1 MAKAAKKKEVSV
13 NGSKVKKAP
22 ARKKATA
29 TLENKKEVEKEAKV
43 TSPKPVEEPVKAEP
57 AKAPAKPS
65 KKSEP
70 KAAKAT
76 KAKTTKTAKK
86 TSKSEVKEE
95 KVEKVEVKAE
105 PKAEVKVEP
114 KVEAKAEKVEVK
126 AEPKVEAKAEKAEV
140 KAEPKVEA
148 KPAKKPAKKAPAK
161 KTTKKAEA
169 KKEEKP
175 AKKTTKKTT
184 AKKTTKKAEPKKDL
198 QAEKIQQ
205 YYSFSVD
212 TCIDMARAMGIEKGY
227 DDYANLLMTEA
238 DEAKIAEQ
246 VIAEANIA
254 KDAFTFEK
262 DGYDLDLIP
271 VLVKRIA
278 ETVDFKAS
286 DFANMKDT
294 VAAAEKLEITED
306 AQANNEAY
314 NTLMDVVRKVLMLAQ
329 RKNIHE
335 VADMEAMLNVE
346 VEPLVVKYMDVA
358 YNVLKDWQYKDVKYY
373 EGFIYSVLSQFETL
387 HQNLGNKAMMDV
399 ADLYIIHGDYSLGD
413 ANYYYIIR
421 ENSLKDLIYYRFA
434 HVYEDID
441 RDKARAIAGESRQYV
456 DERFDYYEA
465 IKNILEN

>member
-29 TLENKKEVEKEAKV
+29 TLENKKEVEKEVKV

-161 KTTKKAEA
+161 KTTKKAE
-169 KKEEKP
+169 
-175 AKKTTKKTT
+175 
-184 AKKTTKKAEPKKDL
+184 PKKDL

-254 KDAFTFEK
+254 KDAFIFEK